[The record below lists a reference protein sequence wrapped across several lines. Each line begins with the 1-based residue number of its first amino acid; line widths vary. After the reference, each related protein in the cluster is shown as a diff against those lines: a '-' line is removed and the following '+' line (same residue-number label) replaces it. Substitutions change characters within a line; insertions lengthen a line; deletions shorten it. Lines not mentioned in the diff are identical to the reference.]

1 MFCFFFIYNHLI
13 YPLVVYLVYHSVSAF
28 FIKADCLFIRTE
40 SYILESHHFCAYVK
54 FRYRPEFIFIF
65 SPRNTIR
72 KIKMIEIVV
81 FTASKHIC
89 QKYFN
94 RQKPVSLKSLV
105 SSAVHRISHIFQ
117 DFQIIGMLFLLR
129 SPAHFSSEYFFRI
142 FSLSILIPRIPRPHP
157 KSVPLQIPPPQDT
170 LRLLPHL
177 RAFLCGRERFLLQI
191 PISRHWSGENLF
203 RFL

>member
-1 MFCFFFIYNHLI
+1 MFCFFYIHLI

-72 KIKMIEIVV
+72 KIKMIEIFV

-105 SSAVHRISHIFQ
+105 PSAVHRISHIFQ
-117 DFQIIGMLFLLR
+117 DFQIIGVLFLLR

-142 FSLSILIPRIPRPHP
+142 FSLSIAYPQNPPSTLKICPVTNSASTRYLAALATSSGLPIRPREVDSANSDFSS
-157 KSVPLQIPPPQDT
+157 SV
-170 LRLLPHL
+170 R
-177 RAFLCGRERFLLQI
+177 
-191 PISRHWSGENLF
+191 
-203 RFL
+203 

>member
-1 MFCFFFIYNHLI
+1 M
-13 YPLVVYLVYHSVSAF
+13 YLVYHSVSAF

-72 KIKMIEIVV
+72 KIKMIEIFV

-105 SSAVHRISHIFQ
+105 PSAVHRISHIFQ
-117 DFQIIGMLFLLR
+117 DFQIIGVLFLLR

-142 FSLSILIPRIPRPHP
+142 FSLSIAYPQNPPSTPKICPVTNFASTRYLAALATSSGLPIRPREVDSANSDFSS
-157 KSVPLQIPPPQDT
+157 SV
-170 LRLLPHL
+170 R
-177 RAFLCGRERFLLQI
+177 
-191 PISRHWSGENLF
+191 
-203 RFL
+203 